1 MVLPI
6 IIGVGVTIAALTAKA
21 TINTIVRCR
30 QLTPVEI
37 ARLNG
42 KYIPRAN
49 IWPQDNIYWRQFHQ
63 MDDSMLH
70 GGFQDKMDY
79 EEALHV
85 LGLEGRVRLEDVKRN
100 HRRLMMLN
108 HPDKGGSRYVA
119 MKINTAKDIILKDL
133 ENGSKRW

>member
-6 IIGVGVTIAALTAKA
+6 IIGLGVTIAALTAEA
-21 TINTIVRCR
+21 TYKTVVRCR
-30 QLTPVEI
+30 RLTAADI

-42 KYIPRAN
+42 IYIPKAKY
-49 IWPQDNIYWRQFHQ
+49 WPQDNIYWRRFHEL
-63 MDDSMLH
+63 DDRMLH

-79 EEALHV
+79 EEASHV
-85 LGLEGRVRLEDVKRN
+85 LGLEGRVTLEDVKRN

-119 MKINTAKDIILKDL
+119 MKLNAAKDVLVKDL
-133 ENGSKRW
+133 ENGPKGW